1 MSNGQQKKQQKL
13 NLKDSC
19 EPLSDVTNRSI
30 VHLIFFLLHER
41 IFQKNLL
48 QRLRNIF
55 AFTLW
60 LVLHFILFSFIVS
73 GFPIAL
79 SYPHFY
85 KSHPSLL
92 EAVNGLKP
100 DPKKHES
107 YFYIQ
112 PKSGLPVDLA
122 FRFQINMA
130 LQEIGHMARVE
141 KFSNFVLP
149 LLWFEIV
156 SIDEYR

>member
-1 MSNGQQKKQQKL
+1 MKEYSRRICC
-13 NLKDSC
+13 KDY
-19 EPLSDVTNRSI
+19 ETFL
-30 VHLIFFLLHER
+30 FFFFDSYF
-41 IFQKNLL
+41 ISFC
-48 QRLRNIF
+48 
-55 AFTLW
+55 
-60 LVLHFILFSFIVS
+60 FILFSFIVS